1 MINRAI
7 IKIFFAI
14 ALIVLCV
21 AAIVGFC
28 SITSD
33 LEVVLTEKQC
43 KNLLLKTPEEFVE
56 DPYPDDPYIDWTGGV
71 FCESAS
77 IDESGNLIFT
87 LTPEQQDVWVYCIQH
102 RLDRAKNNP
111 NVTLS
116 PNYREISVRCYEE
129 TAYKNVH
136 DASFASYGYLVI
148 QLVNGVSPD
157 EIKVDITFIDSG
169 TGEVV
174 YVRTSNLNQ
183 TGFYYSKNDFSS
195 MPE

>member
-1 MINRAI
+1 MINRAV
-7 IKIFFAI
+7 IKVFFAI

-28 SITSD
+28 SITFD

-43 KNLLLKTPEEFVE
+43 KNLFGKTPEEFVE
-56 DPYPDDPYIDWTGGV
+56 DPYPDDPYIDWTGVV
-71 FCESAS
+71 FCESAD
-77 IDESGNLIFT
+77 IDTNGNLIFT
-87 LTPEQQDVWVYCIQH
+87 LTPKQQDVWFYCVQYRI
-102 RLDRAKNNP
+102 DEAKKNP

-116 PNYREISVRCYEE
+116 PDYRGITVRCYEE
-129 TAYKNVH
+129 TAHENVH
-136 DASFASYGYLVI
+136 DASFALYGYLVI